1 MKQKK
6 VLCAGIAAAMLMSL
20 APQTVMAA
28 ENDILDYDFR
38 TCDEDVSGD
47 GWEWDADSR
56 ILSIDGLYV
65 NADESNT
72 LGREGAIC
80 LPEDSILYL
89 DGDSEINVDGYGLHA
104 IYAEGDLTVRGD
116 EDLVVRTTSASSSVI
131 FVYKGDI
138 NLEDSVF
145 LEVYPEGHVL
155 YVDEAKGSDG
165 VVNIYD
171 KAKVEVHDPDDDNF
185 YMRDL
190 DELVKVTYRSPVKPT
205 DEWLNF
211 SEKYDKDY
219 ETITFYRKTVV
230 DQPEESEDTTEESEE
245 TSTESE
251 DKPEETPAET
261 HVFQI
266 KIGETYLVKDDG
278 ERIALDTPAYLSED
292 GYTMLPLRALL
303 NVSKEGVKIDWNQED
318 KIATITYDD
327 TTVVIPVEGTDK
339 TVTINGEETILVTAP
354 QTVND
359 RAFLS
364 LRDWC
369 TVTGMSTDA
378 LQWDSATKTVTMTV
392 EK

>member
-1 MKQKK
+1 M
-6 VLCAGIAAAMLMSL
+6 
-20 APQTVMAA
+20 
-28 ENDILDYDFR
+28 
-38 TCDEDVSGD
+38 
-47 GWEWDADSR
+47 
-56 ILSIDGLYV
+56 SIDGLYV

-72 LGREGAIC
+72 NGRKAAIC

-89 DGDSEINVDGYGLHA
+89 DGDSEINVDGHGLHA
-104 IYAEGDLTVRGD
+104 IYAEGDLTVRGND
-116 EDLVVRTTSASSSVI
+116 DLVVRTTSASSSVI
-131 FVYKGDI
+131 YVYRGDI
-138 NLEDSVF
+138 NLEDNVF

-155 YVDEAKGSDG
+155 YVDEARGSDG

-171 KAKVEVHDPDDDNF
+171 KAKVEVHDPYDDNF
-185 YMRDL
+185 YMMDT
-190 DELVKVTYRSPVKPT
+190 DELVKVTYCSPAKPT

-219 ETITFYRKTVV
+219 ETITFYKKTVV
-230 DQPEESEDTTEESEE
+230 DKPEEKPETPEEP
-245 TSTESE
+245 E

-266 KIGETYLVKDDG
+266 KIGEIYLVKDDE
-278 ERIALDTPAYLSED
+278 ERIALDAPAYLSED

-303 NVSKEGVKIDWNQED
+303 NVSKEGVKIDWNQKD
-318 KIATITYDD
+318 KIATVTYDD

-339 TVTINGEETILVTAP
+339 TVTINGEETTLVTAP

-378 LQWDSATKTVTMTV
+378 LKWDSNTKTVTMTV
-392 EK
+392 EG

>member
-6 VLCAGIAAAMLMSL
+6 VLCAGIAAAMLMGL
-20 APQTVMAA
+20 VPQTALAA
-28 ENDILDYDFR
+28 ENDILNYDFR
-38 TCDEDVSGD
+38 TYDADVSGD
-47 GWEWDADSR
+47 GWEWDAGSR

-72 LGREGAIC
+72 NGRKAAIC

-89 DGDSEINVDGYGLHA
+89 DGDSEINVDGHGLHA
-104 IYAEGDLTVRGD
+104 IYAEGDLTVRGND
-116 EDLVVRTTSASSSVI
+116 DLVVRTTSASSSVI
-131 FVYKGDI
+131 YVYRGDI
-138 NLEDSVF
+138 NLGDNVF

-155 YVDEAKGSDG
+155 YVDEARGSDG

-171 KAKVEVHDPDDDNF
+171 KAKVEVNDPYDDNF
-185 YMRDL
+185 YMMDT
-190 DELVKVTYRSPVKPT
+190 DELVKVTYRSPAKPT

-219 ETITFYRKTVV
+219 ETITFYKKTVV
-230 DQPEESEDTTEESEE
+230 DKPEEKPETPEEP
-245 TSTESE
+245 E
-251 DKPEETPAET
+251 DKPEET

-266 KIGETYLVKDDG
+266 KIGETYLVKDDE
-278 ERIALDTPAYLSED
+278 ERIVLDAPAYLSED

-303 NVSKEGVKIDWNQED
+303 NVSKEGVKIDWNQKD
-318 KIATITYDD
+318 KIATVTYDD

-339 TVTINGEETILVTAP
+339 TVTINGEETTLVTAP

-378 LQWDSATKTVTMTV
+378 LKWDSNTKTVAMAV
-392 EK
+392 EG

>member
-6 VLCAGIAAAMLMSL
+6 VLCAGLAAAMLMGL
-20 APQTVMAA
+20 VPQTALAA

-38 TCDEDVSGD
+38 TYDTDVSGD
-47 GWEWDADSR
+47 GWDWDASGR
-56 ILSIDGLYV
+56 ILTIDGLYV

-72 LGREGAIC
+72 NGREGAIC

-104 IYAEGDLTVRGD
+104 IYAEGDLTVRGND
-116 EDLVVRTTSASSSVI
+116 DLVVRTTSASSSVI
-131 FVYKGDI
+131 YVYRGDI
-138 NLEDSVF
+138 NLEDNVF

-171 KAKVEVHDPDDDNF
+171 KAKVEVHDPYDDNF
-185 YMRDL
+185 YMMDT
-190 DELVKVTYRSPVKPT
+190 DELVKVTYRSPAKPT

-230 DQPEESEDTTEESEE
+230 DQPEEPEE
-245 TSTESE
+245 TPEEPE

-266 KIGETYLVKDDG
+266 KIGETYLVKDDE
-278 ERIALDTPAYLSED
+278 ERIALDAPAYLSED

-303 NVSKEGVKIDWNQED
+303 NVSKDGVQIDWNQKD

-339 TVTINGEETILVTAP
+339 TVTINGEETTLVTAP

-359 RAFLS
+359 RSFLS

>member
-6 VLCAGIAAAMLMSL
+6 VLCAGIAAAMLMGL
-20 APQTVMAA
+20 VPQTALAA
-28 ENDILDYDFR
+28 ENDILNYDFR
-38 TCDEDVSGD
+38 TYDADVSGD
-47 GWEWDADSR
+47 GWEWDAGSR

-72 LGREGAIC
+72 NGRKAAIC

-89 DGDSEINVDGYGLHA
+89 DGDSEINVDGHGLHA
-104 IYAEGDLTVRGD
+104 IYAEGDLTVRGND
-116 EDLVVRTTSASSSVI
+116 DLVVRTTSASSSVI
-131 FVYKGDI
+131 YVYRGDI
-138 NLEDSVF
+138 NLEDNVF

-155 YVDEAKGSDG
+155 YVDEARGSDG

-171 KAKVEVHDPDDDNF
+171 KAKVEVHDPYDDNF
-185 YMRDL
+185 YMMDT
-190 DELVKVTYRSPVKPT
+190 DELVKVIYRSPAKPT

-219 ETITFYRKTVV
+219 ETITFYKKTVV
-230 DQPEESEDTTEESEE
+230 DKPEEKPETPEEP
-245 TSTESE
+245 E
-251 DKPEETPAET
+251 DKPEETPAEI

-266 KIGETYLVKDDG
+266 KIGETYLVKDDE
-278 ERIALDTPAYLSED
+278 ERIALDAPAYLSED

-303 NVSKEGVKIDWNQED
+303 NVSKEGVKIDWNQKD
-318 KIATITYDD
+318 KIATVTYDD

-339 TVTINGEETILVTAP
+339 TVTINGEETTLVTAP

-378 LQWDSATKTVTMTV
+378 LKWDSNTKTVTMTV
-392 EK
+392 EG

>member
-6 VLCAGIAAAMLMSL
+6 VLCAGLAAAMLMGL
-20 APQTVMAA
+20 VPQTALAA

-38 TCDEDVSGD
+38 TYDTDVSGD
-47 GWEWDADSR
+47 GWDWDASGR
-56 ILSIDGLYV
+56 ILTIDGLYV

-72 LGREGAIC
+72 NGREGAIC

-104 IYAEGDLTVRGD
+104 IYAEGDLTVRGND
-116 EDLVVRTTSASSSVI
+116 DLVVRTTSASSSVI
-131 FVYKGDI
+131 YVYRGDI
-138 NLEDSVF
+138 NLEDNVF

-155 YVDEAKGSDG
+155 YVDEARGSDG

-171 KAKVEVHDPDDDNF
+171 KAKVEVHDPYDDNF
-185 YMRDL
+185 YMMDT
-190 DELVKVTYRSPVKPT
+190 DELVKVTYRSPAKPT

-230 DQPEESEDTTEESEE
+230 DQPEEPEE
-245 TSTESE
+245 TPEE
-251 DKPEETPAET
+251 PKDKPEETPAET

-266 KIGETYLVKDDG
+266 KIGETYLVKDDE
-278 ERIALDTPAYLSED
+278 ERIALDAPAYLSED

-303 NVSKEGVKIDWNQED
+303 NVSKDGVQIDWNQKD

-339 TVTINGEETILVTAP
+339 TVTINGEETTLVTAP

-359 RAFLS
+359 RSFLS

>member
-1 MKQKK
+1 MEMKQKK
-6 VLCAGIAAAMLMSL
+6 VLCAGIAAAMLMGL
-20 APQTVMAA
+20 VPQTALAA
-28 ENDILDYDFR
+28 DTTNILNYDFR
-38 TCDEDVSGD
+38 KQDADVSGD
-47 GWEWDADSR
+47 GWDWDADGR
-56 ILSIDGLYV
+56 ILSLDGLKLTV
-65 NADESNT
+65 DESDN
-72 LGREGAIC
+72 LSREAAIC

-104 IYAEGDLTVRGD
+104 IYAEGDLTVKGGN
-116 EDLVVRTTSASSSVI
+116 DLVVRTGSASASVI
-131 FVYKGDI
+131 YVYQGDI
-138 NLEDSVF
+138 NLEDGVF

-155 YVDEAKGSDG
+155 YVDEAKGKDG

-171 KAKVEVHDPDDDNF
+171 TAKVEIHDPDGDNF
-185 YMRDL
+185 QYIDKDR
-190 DELVKVTYRSPVKPT
+190 LVMVTYRSPAKPT

-211 SEKYDKDY
+211 SEEYDKDY
-219 ETITFYRKTVV
+219 ETITLSKKTVTEK
-230 DQPEESEDTTEESEE
+230 PEEPDEKPEEP
-245 TSTESE
+245 E
-251 DKPEETPAET
+251 DKPEETPEET

-278 ERIALDTPAYLSED
+278 ERIALDAPAYLSQD

-303 NVSKEGVKIDWNQED
+303 NVSKEGVKIDWNQKD

-339 TVTINGEETILVTAP
+339 TVTINGEETTLVTAS

-392 EK
+392 EN

>member
-6 VLCAGIAAAMLMSL
+6 VFCAGIAAAMLMGL
-20 APQTVMAA
+20 VPQTALAA

-38 TCDEDVSGD
+38 TYDTDVSGD

-65 NADESNT
+65 DANESNT
-72 LGREGAIC
+72 DNREAAIC

-104 IYAEGDLTVRGD
+104 IYAEGDLTVRGGN
-116 EDLVVRTTSASSSVI
+116 DLVVRTTSASSSVI
-131 FVYKGDI
+131 YVYQGDI
-138 NLEDSVF
+138 NLEDGVF
-145 LEVYPEGHVL
+145 LEVYPAGHVL
-155 YVDEAKGSDG
+155 YVDEAKGKDG

-171 KAKVEVHDPDDDNF
+171 TAKVEIHDPDRDNF
-185 YMRDL
+185 EYIDKDR
-190 DELVKVTYRSPVKPT
+190 LVMVTYRSPAKPT

-219 ETITFYRKTVV
+219 ETITLSKKIVTEK
-230 DQPEESEDTTEESEE
+230 PEEPEEKPEE
-245 TSTESE
+245 PE

-266 KIGETYLVKDDG
+266 KIGETYLVKDDA
-278 ERIALDTPAYLSED
+278 ERIALDAPAYLSDD

-303 NVSKEGVKIDWNQED
+303 NVSKDGVQIDWNQKD

-339 TVTINGEETILVTAP
+339 TVTINGEETTLVTAP

-378 LQWDSATKTVTMTV
+378 LQWDGATKTVTMTV

>member
-6 VLCAGIAAAMLMSL
+6 VLCAGIAAAMLMGL
-20 APQTVMAA
+20 VPQTVLAA
-28 ENDILDYDFR
+28 ENDILDHDFR
-38 TCDEDVSGD
+38 TQDTDISGD
-47 GWEWDADSR
+47 GWEWDADGR
-56 ILSIDGLYV
+56 ILSIDGLIV

-72 LGREGAIC
+72 KGREAAIC
-80 LPEDSILYL
+80 LPKDSILYL
-89 DGDSEINVDGYGLHA
+89 DGDSEINVDGHGLHA
-104 IYAEGDLTVRGD
+104 IYAEGDLTVRGND
-116 EDLVVRTTSASSSVI
+116 DLVVRTTSASSSVI
-131 FVYKGDI
+131 YVYRGDI
-138 NLEDSVF
+138 NLEDNVF

-171 KAKVEVHDPDDDNF
+171 KAKVEVHDPNNDNF
-185 YMRDL
+185 YMMDT
-190 DELVKVTYRSPVKPT
+190 DELVKVTYRSPAKPT

-219 ETITFYRKTVV
+219 ETITFYKKTVTEKPEK
-230 DQPEESEDTTEESEE
+230 PEEPEEKPEKP
-245 TSTESE
+245 E

-266 KIGETYLVKDDG
+266 KIGETYLVKDEG
-278 ERIALDTPAYLSED
+278 ERIALDVPAYLSED

-303 NVSKEGVKIDWNQED
+303 NVSKEGVKIDWNQKD

-327 TTVVIPVEGTDK
+327 TTVVIPVDGKSK
-339 TVTINGEETILVTAP
+339 TAAINGEETALVTAP

-378 LQWDSATKTVTMTV
+378 LQWDGNTKTVTMTV

>member
-6 VLCAGIAAAMLMSL
+6 VLCAGLAAAMLMGFV
-20 APQTVMAA
+20 PQTALAA

-38 TCDEDVSGD
+38 TYDTDVSGD
-47 GWEWDADSR
+47 GWDWDASGR
-56 ILSIDGLYV
+56 ILTIDGLYV

-72 LGREGAIC
+72 NGREGAIC

-104 IYAEGDLTVRGD
+104 IYAEGDLTVRGND
-116 EDLVVRTTSASSSVI
+116 DLVVRTTSASSSVI
-131 FVYKGDI
+131 YVYRGDI
-138 NLEDSVF
+138 NLEDNVF

-155 YVDEAKGSDG
+155 YVDEARGSDG

-171 KAKVEVHDPDDDNF
+171 KAKVEVHDPYDDNF
-185 YMRDL
+185 YMMDT
-190 DELVKVTYRSPVKPT
+190 DELVKVTYRSPAKPT

-230 DQPEESEDTTEESEE
+230 DQPEEPEE
-245 TSTESE
+245 TPEEPE

-266 KIGETYLVKDDG
+266 KIGETYLVKDDE
-278 ERIALDTPAYLSED
+278 ERIALDAPAYLSED

-303 NVSKEGVKIDWNQED
+303 NVSKDGVQIDWNQKD

-339 TVTINGEETILVTAP
+339 TVTINGEETTLVTAP

-359 RAFLS
+359 RSFLS

>member
-6 VLCAGIAAAMLMSL
+6 VLCAGLAAAMLMGL
-20 APQTVMAA
+20 VPQTALAA

-38 TCDEDVSGD
+38 TYDTDVSGD
-47 GWEWDADSR
+47 GWDWDADGR
-56 ILSIDGLYV
+56 ILTIDGLYV

-72 LGREGAIC
+72 NGREGAIC

-104 IYAEGDLTVRGD
+104 IYAEGDLTVRGND
-116 EDLVVRTTSASSSVI
+116 DLVVRTTSASSSVI
-131 FVYKGDI
+131 YVYRGDI
-138 NLEDSVF
+138 NLEDNVF

-155 YVDEAKGSDG
+155 YVDEARGSDG

-171 KAKVEVHDPDDDNF
+171 KAKVEVHDPYDDNF
-185 YMRDL
+185 YMMDT
-190 DELVKVTYRSPVKPT
+190 DELVKVTYRSPAKPT

-230 DQPEESEDTTEESEE
+230 DQPEEPEE
-245 TSTESE
+245 TPEEPE

-261 HVFQI
+261 YVFQI
-266 KIGETYLVKDDG
+266 KIGETYLVKDDE
-278 ERIALDTPAYLSED
+278 ERIALDAPAYLSED

-303 NVSKEGVKIDWNQED
+303 NVSKDGVQIDWNQKD

-339 TVTINGEETILVTAP
+339 TVTINGEETTLVTAP

-359 RAFLS
+359 RSFLS

>member
-6 VLCAGIAAAMLMSL
+6 VICAGLAAAMLMGL
-20 APQTVMAA
+20 VPQTALAA
-28 ENDILDYDFR
+28 GTDILDYDFR
-38 TCDEDVSGD
+38 TYDADVSGD
-47 GWEWDADSR
+47 GWDWDADSR

-65 NADESNT
+65 NADDSNT
-72 LGREGAIC
+72 NGREAAIC

-104 IYAEGDLTVRGD
+104 IYAEGDLTVKGNN
-116 EDLVVRTTSASSSVI
+116 DLIVSTTSASASVI
-131 FVYKGDI
+131 YVYQGDI
-138 NLEDSVF
+138 NLEDNVF
-145 LEVYPEGHVL
+145 LEVYPAGHVL
-155 YVDEAKGSDG
+155 YVDEARGSDG

-171 KAKVEVHDPDDDNF
+171 KAKVEVHDPYDENF
-185 YMRDL
+185 YMMDT
-190 DELVKVTYRSPVKPT
+190 DELVKVTYRSPAKPT
-205 DEWLNF
+205 DQWLNF

-230 DQPEESEDTTEESEE
+230 DQPEESEETSGETSEE
-245 TSTESE
+245 TQ

-278 ERIALDTPAYLSED
+278 ERIGLDAPAYLSED

-303 NVSKEGVKIDWNQED
+303 NVSKEGVQIDWNQQD

-327 TTVVIPVEGTDK
+327 TTVVILVEGTDK
-339 TVTINGEETILVTAP
+339 TVTINGEETTLVTAP

-369 TVTGMSTDA
+369 TVTGMSADA
-378 LQWDSATKTVTMTV
+378 LQWDSAEKTVTMTV
-392 EK
+392 EG

>member
-6 VLCAGIAAAMLMSL
+6 VLCAGLAAAMLMGL
-20 APQTVMAA
+20 VPQTALAA

-38 TCDEDVSGD
+38 TYDTDVSGD
-47 GWEWDADSR
+47 GWDWDASGR
-56 ILSIDGLYV
+56 ILTIDGLYV

-72 LGREGAIC
+72 NGREGAIC

-104 IYAEGDLTVRGD
+104 IYAEGDLTVRGND
-116 EDLVVRTTSASSSVI
+116 DLVVRTTSASSSVI
-131 FVYKGDI
+131 YVYRGDI
-138 NLEDSVF
+138 NLEDNVF

-155 YVDEAKGSDG
+155 YLDEARGSDG

-171 KAKVEVHDPDDDNF
+171 KAKVEVHDPYDDNF
-185 YMRDL
+185 YMMDT
-190 DELVKVTYRSPVKPT
+190 DELVKVTYRSPAKPT

-230 DQPEESEDTTEESEE
+230 DQPEEPEE
-245 TSTESE
+245 TPEEPE

-266 KIGETYLVKDDG
+266 KIGETYLVKDDE
-278 ERIALDTPAYLSED
+278 ERIALDAPAYLSED

-303 NVSKEGVKIDWNQED
+303 NVSKDGVQIDWNQKD

-339 TVTINGEETILVTAP
+339 TVTINGEETTLVTAP

-359 RAFLS
+359 RSFLS

>member
-6 VLCAGIAAAMLMSL
+6 VLCAGLAAAMLMGL
-20 APQTVMAA
+20 VPQTALAA
-28 ENDILDYDFR
+28 ENDILYYDFR
-38 TCDEDVSGD
+38 TYDTDVSGD
-47 GWEWDADSR
+47 GWDWDADGR
-56 ILSIDGLYV
+56 ILTIDGLYV

-72 LGREGAIC
+72 NGREGAIC

-104 IYAEGDLTVRGD
+104 IYAEGDLTVRGND
-116 EDLVVRTTSASSSVI
+116 DLVVRTTSASSSVI
-131 FVYKGDI
+131 YVYRGDI
-138 NLEDSVF
+138 NLEDNVF

-155 YVDEAKGSDG
+155 YVDEARGSDG

-171 KAKVEVHDPDDDNF
+171 KAKVEVHDPYDDNF
-185 YMRDL
+185 YMMDT
-190 DELVKVTYRSPVKPT
+190 DELVKVTYRSPAKPT

-230 DQPEESEDTTEESEE
+230 DQPEEPEE
-245 TSTESE
+245 TPEEPE

-266 KIGETYLVKDDG
+266 KIGETYLVKDDE
-278 ERIALDTPAYLSED
+278 ERIALDAPAYLSED

-303 NVSKEGVKIDWNQED
+303 NVSKDGVQIDWNQKD

-339 TVTINGEETILVTAP
+339 TVTINGEETTLVTAP

-359 RAFLS
+359 RSFLS

>member
-6 VLCAGIAAAMLMSL
+6 VLCAGLVAAMLMGL
-20 APQTVMAA
+20 VPQTALAA

-38 TCDEDVSGD
+38 TYDTDVSGD
-47 GWEWDADSR
+47 GWDWDASGR
-56 ILSIDGLYV
+56 ILTIDGLYV
-65 NADESNT
+65 NADENNT
-72 LGREGAIC
+72 NGREGAIC

-104 IYAEGDLTVRGD
+104 IYAEGDLTVRGND
-116 EDLVVRTTSASSSVI
+116 DLVVRTTSASSSVI
-131 FVYKGDI
+131 YVYRGDI
-138 NLEDSVF
+138 NLEDNVF

-155 YVDEAKGSDG
+155 YVDEARGSDG

-171 KAKVEVHDPDDDNF
+171 KAKVEVHDPYDDNF
-185 YMRDL
+185 YMMDT
-190 DELVKVTYRSPVKPT
+190 DELVKVTYRSPAKPT

-230 DQPEESEDTTEESEE
+230 DQPEEPEE
-245 TSTESE
+245 TPEEPE

-266 KIGETYLVKDDG
+266 KIGETYLVKDDE
-278 ERIALDTPAYLSED
+278 ERIALDAPAYLSED

-303 NVSKEGVKIDWNQED
+303 NVSKDGVQIDWNQKD

-339 TVTINGEETILVTAP
+339 TVTINGEETTLVTAP

>member
-6 VLCAGIAAAMLMSL
+6 VLCAGLAAAMLMGL
-20 APQTVMAA
+20 VPQTALAA
-28 ENDILDYDFR
+28 ENDILYYDFR
-38 TCDEDVSGD
+38 TYDTDVRGD
-47 GWEWDADSR
+47 GWDWDASGR
-56 ILSIDGLYV
+56 ILTIDGLYV
-65 NADESNT
+65 NADENNT
-72 LGREGAIC
+72 NGREGAIC

-104 IYAEGDLTVRGD
+104 IYAEGDLTVRGND
-116 EDLVVRTTSASSSVI
+116 DLVVRTTSASSSVI
-131 FVYKGDI
+131 YVYRGDI
-138 NLEDSVF
+138 NLEDNVF

-155 YVDEAKGSDG
+155 YVDEARGSDG

-171 KAKVEVHDPDDDNF
+171 KAKVEVHDPYDDNF
-185 YMRDL
+185 YMMDT
-190 DELVKVTYRSPVKPT
+190 DELVKVTYRSPAKPT

-230 DQPEESEDTTEESEE
+230 DQPEEPEE
-245 TSTESE
+245 TPEEPE

-266 KIGETYLVKDDG
+266 KIGETYLVKDDE
-278 ERIALDTPAYLSED
+278 ERIALDAPAYLSED

-303 NVSKEGVKIDWNQED
+303 NVSKDGVQIDWNQKD

-339 TVTINGEETILVTAP
+339 TVTINGEETTLVTAP

>member
-6 VLCAGIAAAMLMSL
+6 VLCAGIAAAMLMGL
-20 APQTVMAA
+20 VPQTALAA
-28 ENDILDYDFR
+28 ENDILNYDFR
-38 TCDEDVSGD
+38 TYDADVSGD
-47 GWEWDADSR
+47 GWEWDAGSR

-72 LGREGAIC
+72 NGRKAAIC

-89 DGDSEINVDGYGLHA
+89 DGDSEINVDGHGLHA
-104 IYAEGDLTVRGD
+104 IYAEGDLTVRGND
-116 EDLVVRTTSASSSVI
+116 DLVVRTTSASSSVI
-131 FVYKGDI
+131 YVYRGDI
-138 NLEDSVF
+138 NVF

-155 YVDEAKGSDG
+155 YVDEARGSDG

-171 KAKVEVHDPDDDNF
+171 KAKVEVHDPYDDNF
-185 YMRDL
+185 YMMDT
-190 DELVKVTYRSPVKPT
+190 DELVKVTYRSPAKPT

-219 ETITFYRKTVV
+219 ETITFYKKTVV
-230 DQPEESEDTTEESEE
+230 DKPEEKPETPEEP
-245 TSTESE
+245 E
-251 DKPEETPAET
+251 DKPEET

-266 KIGETYLVKDDG
+266 KIGETYLVKDDE
-278 ERIALDTPAYLSED
+278 ERIVLDAPAYLSED

-303 NVSKEGVKIDWNQED
+303 NVSKEGVKIDWNQKD
-318 KIATITYDD
+318 KIATVTYDD

-339 TVTINGEETILVTAP
+339 TVTINGEETTLVTAP

-378 LQWDSATKTVTMTV
+378 LKWDSNTKTVTMTV
-392 EK
+392 EG

>member
-6 VLCAGIAAAMLMSL
+6 VLCAGLAAAMLMGL
-20 APQTVMAA
+20 VPQTALAA

-38 TCDEDVSGD
+38 TYDTDVSGD
-47 GWEWDADSR
+47 GWDWDASGR
-56 ILSIDGLYV
+56 ILTIDGLYV

-72 LGREGAIC
+72 NGREGAIC

-104 IYAEGDLTVRGD
+104 IYAEGDLTVRGND
-116 EDLVVRTTSASSSVI
+116 DLVVRTTSASSSVI
-131 FVYKGDI
+131 YVYRGDI
-138 NLEDSVF
+138 NLEDNVF

-155 YVDEAKGSDG
+155 YVDEARGSDG

-171 KAKVEVHDPDDDNF
+171 KAKVEVHDPYDDNF
-185 YMRDL
+185 YMMDT
-190 DELVKVTYRSPVKPT
+190 DELVKVTYRSPAKPT

-230 DQPEESEDTTEESEE
+230 DQPEEPEE
-245 TSTESE
+245 TPEEPE

-266 KIGETYLVKDDG
+266 KIGETYLVKDDE
-278 ERIALDTPAYLSED
+278 ERIALDAPAYLSED

-303 NVSKEGVKIDWNQED
+303 NVSKDGVQIDWNQKD

-339 TVTINGEETILVTAP
+339 TVTINGEETTLVTAP

-359 RAFLS
+359 RSFLS

-378 LQWDSATKTVTMTV
+378 LQWNSATKTVTMTV

>member
-6 VLCAGIAAAMLMSL
+6 VLCAGIAAAMLMGL
-20 APQTVMAA
+20 VPQTALAA
-28 ENDILDYDFR
+28 DTTNILNYDFR
-38 TCDEDVSGD
+38 KQDADVSGD
-47 GWEWDADSR
+47 GWDWDADGR
-56 ILSIDGLYV
+56 ILSLDGLKLTV
-65 NADESNT
+65 DESDA
-72 LGREGAIC
+72 LSREAAIC

-104 IYAEGDLTVRGD
+104 IYAEGDLTVKGGN
-116 EDLVVRTTSASSSVI
+116 DLVVRTGSASASVI
-131 FVYKGDI
+131 YVYQGDI
-138 NLEDSVF
+138 NLEDGVF
-145 LEVYPEGHVL
+145 LEVYPEVHVL
-155 YVDEAKGSDG
+155 YVDEAKGKDG

-171 KAKVEVHDPDDDNF
+171 TAKVEIHDPDGDNF
-185 YMRDL
+185 QYIDKDR
-190 DELVKVTYRSPVKPT
+190 LVMVTYRSPAKPT

-211 SEKYDKDY
+211 SEEYDKDY
-219 ETITFYRKTVV
+219 ETITLSKKTVTEK
-230 DQPEESEDTTEESEE
+230 PEEPDESEE
-245 TSTESE
+245 TTEEPE

-261 HVFQI
+261 HIFQI
-266 KIGETYLVKDDG
+266 KIGETYLVKDDE
-278 ERIALDTPAYLSED
+278 ERIALDAPAYLSED
-292 GYTMLPLRALL
+292 GYTMLPLRTLL
-303 NVSKEGVKIDWNQED
+303 NVSKEGVKIDWNQKD

-339 TVTINGEETILVTAP
+339 TVTINGEETTLVTAP

-392 EK
+392 EN

>member
-6 VLCAGIAAAMLMSL
+6 VLCAGLAAAMLMGL
-20 APQTVMAA
+20 VPQTALAA
-28 ENDILDYDFR
+28 ENDILYYDFR
-38 TCDEDVSGD
+38 TYDTDVRGD
-47 GWEWDADSR
+47 GWDWDASGR
-56 ILSIDGLYV
+56 ILTIDGLYV
-65 NADESNT
+65 NADENNT
-72 LGREGAIC
+72 NGREGVIC

-104 IYAEGDLTVRGD
+104 IYAEGDLTVRGND
-116 EDLVVRTTSASSSVI
+116 DLVVRTTSASSSVI
-131 FVYKGDI
+131 YVYRGDI
-138 NLEDSVF
+138 NLEDNVF

-155 YVDEAKGSDG
+155 YVDEARGSDG

-171 KAKVEVHDPDDDNF
+171 KAKVEVHDPYDDNF
-185 YMRDL
+185 YMMDT
-190 DELVKVTYRSPVKPT
+190 DELVKVTYRSPAKPT

-230 DQPEESEDTTEESEE
+230 DQPEEPEE
-245 TSTESE
+245 TPEEPE

-266 KIGETYLVKDDG
+266 KIGETYLVKDDE
-278 ERIALDTPAYLSED
+278 ERIALDAPAYLSED

-303 NVSKEGVKIDWNQED
+303 NVSKDGVQIDWNQKD

>member
-6 VLCAGIAAAMLMSL
+6 VLCAGLAAAMLMGL
-20 APQTVMAA
+20 VPQTALAA

-38 TCDEDVSGD
+38 TYDTDVSGD
-47 GWEWDADSR
+47 GWDWDASGR
-56 ILSIDGLYV
+56 ILTIDGLYV

-72 LGREGAIC
+72 NGREGAIC

-104 IYAEGDLTVRGD
+104 IYAEGDLTVRGND
-116 EDLVVRTTSASSSVI
+116 DLVVRTTSASSSVI
-131 FVYKGDI
+131 YVYRGDI
-138 NLEDSVF
+138 NLEDNVF

-155 YVDEAKGSDG
+155 YVDEARGSDG

-171 KAKVEVHDPDDDNF
+171 KAKVEVHDPYDDNF
-185 YMRDL
+185 YMMDT
-190 DELVKVTYRSPVKPT
+190 DELVKVTYRSPAKPT

-230 DQPEESEDTTEESEE
+230 DQPEEPEE
-245 TSTESE
+245 TPEEPE

-266 KIGETYLVKDDG
+266 KIGETYLVKDDE
-278 ERIALDTPAYLSED
+278 ERIALDAPAYLSED

-303 NVSKEGVKIDWNQED
+303 NVSKDGVQIDWNQKD

-339 TVTINGEETILVTAP
+339 TVTINGEETTLVTAP

-359 RAFLS
+359 RSFLS

>member
-6 VLCAGIAAAMLMSL
+6 VLCAGIATAMLMGMV
-20 APQTVMAA
+20 PQTVLAA
-28 ENDILDYDFR
+28 DTADILDYDFR
-38 TCDEDVSGD
+38 TYDQDVSGD
-47 GWEWDADSR
+47 GWEWDADGR
-56 ILSIDGLYV
+56 ILSLDGLQLTV
-65 NADESNT
+65 DDSNAPN
-72 LGREGAIC
+72 RKGAIC
-80 LPEDSILYL
+80 LPKDSILYL

-104 IYAEGDLTVRGD
+104 IYAEGDLTVRGGN
-116 EDLVVRTTSASSSVI
+116 DLVVRTGSASSSVI
-131 FVYKGDI
+131 YVYKGDI
-138 NLEDSVF
+138 NLEDGVF

-155 YVDEAKGSDG
+155 YVDEAKGKDG

-171 KAKVEVHDPDDDNF
+171 KAKVEIHDPDGDNF
-185 YMRDL
+185 EYIDKDR
-190 DELVKVTYRSPVKPT
+190 LVMVTYRSPAKPT

-219 ETITFYRKTVV
+219 ETITLSKKTVTEK
-230 DQPEESEDTTEESEE
+230 PEEPEEKPEE
-245 TSTESE
+245 PE
-251 DKPEETPAET
+251 DKPEETPTET

-266 KIGETYLVKDDG
+266 KIGETYLVKDDA
-278 ERIALDTPAYLSED
+278 ERIALDVPAYLSED

-303 NVSKEGVKIDWNQED
+303 NVSKEGVKIDWNQKD

-327 TTVVIPVEGTDK
+327 TTVVIPVDGKSK
-339 TVTINGEETILVTAP
+339 TATINGKETTLVTAP
-354 QTVND
+354 QTVNN

-378 LQWDSATKTVTMTV
+378 LQWDGATKTVTMTV

>member
-6 VLCAGIAAAMLMSL
+6 VLCAGLVAAMLMGL
-20 APQTVMAA
+20 VPQTALAA

-38 TCDEDVSGD
+38 TYDTDVSGD
-47 GWEWDADSR
+47 GWDWDASGR
-56 ILSIDGLYV
+56 ILTIDGLYV

-72 LGREGAIC
+72 NGREGAIC

-104 IYAEGDLTVRGD
+104 IYAEGDLTVRGND
-116 EDLVVRTTSASSSVI
+116 DLVVRTTSASSSVI
-131 FVYKGDI
+131 YVYRGDI
-138 NLEDSVF
+138 NLEDNVF

-155 YVDEAKGSDG
+155 YVDEARGSDG

-171 KAKVEVHDPDDDNF
+171 KAKVEVHDPYDDNF
-185 YMRDL
+185 YMMDT
-190 DELVKVTYRSPVKPT
+190 DELVKVTYRSPAKPT

-230 DQPEESEDTTEESEE
+230 DQPEEPEE
-245 TSTESE
+245 TPEEPE

-261 HVFQI
+261 YVFQI
-266 KIGETYLVKDDG
+266 KIGETYLVKDDE
-278 ERIALDTPAYLSED
+278 ERIALDAPAYLSED

-303 NVSKEGVKIDWNQED
+303 NVSKDGVQIDWNQKD

-327 TTVVIPVEGTDK
+327 TTVVIPIEGTDK
-339 TVTINGEETILVTAP
+339 TVTINGEETTLVTAP

>member
-6 VLCAGIAAAMLMSL
+6 VLCAGLVAAMLMGL
-20 APQTVMAA
+20 VPQTALAA
-28 ENDILDYDFR
+28 ENYILDYDFR
-38 TCDEDVSGD
+38 TYDTDVRGD
-47 GWEWDADSR
+47 GWDWDASGR
-56 ILSIDGLYV
+56 ILTIDGLYV
-65 NADESNT
+65 NADENNT
-72 LGREGAIC
+72 NGREGAIC

-104 IYAEGDLTVRGD
+104 IYAEGDLTVRGND
-116 EDLVVRTTSASSSVI
+116 DLVVRTTSASSSVI
-131 FVYKGDI
+131 YVYRGDI
-138 NLEDSVF
+138 NLEDNVF

-155 YVDEAKGSDG
+155 YVDEARGSDG

-171 KAKVEVHDPDDDNF
+171 KAKVEVHDPYDDNF
-185 YMRDL
+185 YMMDT
-190 DELVKVTYRSPVKPT
+190 DELVKVTYRSPAKPT

-230 DQPEESEDTTEESEE
+230 DQPEEPEE
-245 TSTESE
+245 TPEEPE

-266 KIGETYLVKDDG
+266 KIGETYLVKDDA
-278 ERIALDTPAYLSED
+278 ERIALDAPAYLSDD

-303 NVSKEGVKIDWNQED
+303 NVSKDGVQIDWNQKD

-339 TVTINGEETILVTAP
+339 TVTINGEETTLVTAP

>member
-6 VLCAGIAAAMLMSL
+6 VLCAGLVAAMLMGL
-20 APQTVMAA
+20 VPQTALAA

-38 TCDEDVSGD
+38 TYDTDVSGD
-47 GWEWDADSR
+47 GWDWDASGR
-56 ILSIDGLYV
+56 ILTIDGLYV

-72 LGREGAIC
+72 NGREGAIC

-104 IYAEGDLTVRGD
+104 IYAEGDLTVRGND
-116 EDLVVRTTSASSSVI
+116 DLVVRTTSASSSVI
-131 FVYKGDI
+131 YVYRGDI
-138 NLEDSVF
+138 NLEDNVF

-155 YVDEAKGSDG
+155 YVDEARGSDG

-171 KAKVEVHDPDDDNF
+171 KAKVEVHDPYDDNF
-185 YMRDL
+185 YMMDT
-190 DELVKVTYRSPVKPT
+190 DELVKVTYRSPAKPT

-230 DQPEESEDTTEESEE
+230 DQPEEPEE
-245 TSTESE
+245 TPEEPE

-266 KIGETYLVKDDG
+266 KIGETYLVKDDE
-278 ERIALDTPAYLSED
+278 ERIALDAPAYLSED

-303 NVSKEGVKIDWNQED
+303 NVSKDGVQIDWNQKD

-339 TVTINGEETILVTAP
+339 TVTINGEETTLVTAP

-359 RAFLS
+359 RSFLS

>member
-6 VLCAGIAAAMLMSL
+6 VLCAGLVAAMLMGL
-20 APQTVMAA
+20 VPQTALAA

-38 TCDEDVSGD
+38 TYDTDVSGD
-47 GWEWDADSR
+47 GWDWDASGR
-56 ILSIDGLYV
+56 ILTIDGLYV

-72 LGREGAIC
+72 NGREGAIC

-104 IYAEGDLTVRGD
+104 IYAEGDLTVRGND
-116 EDLVVRTTSASSSVI
+116 DLVVRTTSASSSVI
-131 FVYKGDI
+131 YVYRGDI
-138 NLEDSVF
+138 NLEDNVF

-155 YVDEAKGSDG
+155 YVDEARGSDG

-171 KAKVEVHDPDDDNF
+171 KAKVEVHDPYDDNF
-185 YMRDL
+185 YMMDT
-190 DELVKVTYRSPVKPT
+190 DELVKVTYRSPAKPT

-230 DQPEESEDTTEESEE
+230 DQPEEPEE
-245 TSTESE
+245 TPEEPE

-266 KIGETYLVKDDG
+266 KIGETYLVKDDE
-278 ERIALDTPAYLSED
+278 ERIALDAPAYLSED

-303 NVSKEGVKIDWNQED
+303 NVSKDGVQIDWNQKD

-339 TVTINGEETILVTAP
+339 TVTINGEETTLVTAP

-369 TVTGMSTDA
+369 TVTCMSTDA

>member
-6 VLCAGIAAAMLMSL
+6 VLCAGIAAAMLMGL
-20 APQTVMAA
+20 VPQTALAA
-28 ENDILDYDFR
+28 DTTNILNYDFR
-38 TCDEDVSGD
+38 TQDADVSGD
-47 GWEWDADSR
+47 GWDWDADGR
-56 ILSIDGLYV
+56 ILSLDGLQLTV
-65 NADESNT
+65 DESSAPS
-72 LGREGAIC
+72 REAAIC

-104 IYAEGDLTVRGD
+104 IYAEGDLTVRGGN
-116 EDLVVRTTSASSSVI
+116 DLVVRTGSASASVI
-131 FVYKGDI
+131 YVYQGDI
-138 NLEDSVF
+138 NLEDGVF
-145 LEVYPEGHVL
+145 LEVYPEGYVL
-155 YVDEAKGSDG
+155 YVDEAKGKDG

-171 KAKVEVHDPDDDNF
+171 TAKVEIHDPDGDNF
-185 YMRDL
+185 QYIDKDR
-190 DELVKVTYRSPVKPT
+190 LVMVTYRSPVKPT

-211 SEKYDKDY
+211 SEEYDKDY
-219 ETITFYRKTVV
+219 ETITLSKKTVTEK
-230 DQPEESEDTTEESEE
+230 PEEPDESEE
-245 TSTESE
+245 TTEEPE

-266 KIGETYLVKDDG
+266 KIGETYLVKDDE
-278 ERIALDTPAYLSED
+278 ERIALDAPAYLSED

-303 NVSKEGVKIDWNQED
+303 NVSKEGVKIDWNQKD

-339 TVTINGEETILVTAP
+339 TVTINGEETTLVTAP

-378 LQWDSATKTVTMTV
+378 LQWDSTTKTVTMTV
-392 EK
+392 EG

>member
-1 MKQKK
+1 MKKK
-6 VLCAGIAAAMLMSL
+6 ICVGITAVMLMGLVSQTAL
-20 APQTVMAA
+20 AAG
-28 ENDILDYDFR
+28 EDILDYDFR
-38 TCDEDVSGD
+38 TCSENVSGD
-47 GWEWDADSR
+47 GWDWDADSR

-65 NADESNT
+65 NADENNT
-72 LGREGAIC
+72 LGREAAIC

-89 DGDSEINVDGYGLHA
+89 DGDSEIHVDGYGLHA
-104 IYAEGDLTVRGD
+104 VYAEGDLTVRGND
-116 EDLVVRTTSASSSVI
+116 DLVVSTTSASSSVI
-131 FVYKGDI
+131 YVYRGDI
-138 NLEDSVF
+138 NLEDNVF

-155 YVDEAKGSDG
+155 YVDEARGSDG

-171 KAKVEVHDPDDDNF
+171 KARVEVHDPYDDDF
-185 YMRDL
+185 YMMDT
-190 DELVKVTYRSPVKPT
+190 DELVKVTYRSPAKPT
-205 DEWLNF
+205 DAWLNF

-219 ETITFYRKTVV
+219 ETITFYKKTVTEK
-230 DQPEESEDTTEESEE
+230 PEEPNETPEEP
-245 TSTESE
+245 E

-266 KIGETYLVKDDG
+266 KIGETYLVKDDE
-278 ERIALDTPAYLSED
+278 ERIALDAPAYLSAD

-303 NVSKEGVKIDWNQED
+303 NVSKDGVQIDWNQKD
-318 KIATITYDD
+318 KIATTTYDD

-339 TVTINGEETILVTAP
+339 TVTINGEKTTLVTAP

-369 TVTGMSTDA
+369 VVTGMSTDA
-378 LQWDSATKTVTMTV
+378 LQWDGNTQTVTMTV

>member
-6 VLCAGIAAAMLMSL
+6 VLCAGLVAAMLMGL
-20 APQTVMAA
+20 VPQTALAA
-28 ENDILDYDFR
+28 ENNILYYDFR
-38 TCDEDVSGD
+38 TYDTDVSGD
-47 GWEWDADSR
+47 GWDWDASGR
-56 ILSIDGLYV
+56 ILTIDGLYV

-72 LGREGAIC
+72 KGREGAIC

-104 IYAEGDLTVRGD
+104 IYAEGDLTVRGND
-116 EDLVVRTTSASSSVI
+116 DLVVRTTSASSSVI
-131 FVYKGDI
+131 YVYRGDI
-138 NLEDSVF
+138 NLEDNVF

-155 YVDEAKGSDG
+155 YVDEARGSDG

-171 KAKVEVHDPDDDNF
+171 KAKVEVHDPYDDNF
-185 YMRDL
+185 YMMDT
-190 DELVKVTYRSPVKPT
+190 DELVKVTYRSPAKPT

-219 ETITFYRKTVV
+219 ETITFYRKNVV
-230 DQPEESEDTTEESEE
+230 DQPEEPEE
-245 TSTESE
+245 TPEEPE

-266 KIGETYLVKDDG
+266 KIGETYLVKDDE
-278 ERIALDTPAYLSED
+278 ERIALDAPAYLSED

-303 NVSKEGVKIDWNQED
+303 NVSKDGVQIDWNQKD

-339 TVTINGEETILVTAP
+339 TVTINGEETTLVTAP

-378 LQWDSATKTVTMTV
+378 LQWDGATKTVTMTV